1 MQKRVKFLSL
11 VMILAFLSLV
21 FRLFYWQIL
30 KGKDLA
36 QSARA
41 QYEKSQTI
49 TAPRGSLLASDG
61 SILAA
66 RENAYLL
73 FAYLPLVED
82 DYSEI
87 ADKLAPILVE
97 DVDNKDL
104 LLQEANE
111 IKSLLSRENVS
122 WVPIKHKISSQIKSN
137 IEALSIGGLDFEIE
151 EMRVYPEVS
160 SAAHL
165 LGFVGK
171 NDVGENQGYLGL
183 EGYYNLVLSGKPG
196 YLTLEKDA
204 GGTPI
209 LIGDIREVVAVGGVD
224 LKTNIDKAVQLAA
237 EGKLKEGI
245 EMYGAKA
252 GSVIVMDP
260 KTGGILAEASFPN
273 YDPEKY
279 YEFSDE
285 LFKDP
290 VVANSFEPGSIL
302 KVVVMASALD
312 AGIVEP
318 DTKCDVCG
326 GPLRVDKYTIETWN
340 QEYRKDSNMQ
350 DVIVYSDNVGMAF
363 VAQQMGSDLLYD
375 YFEKFGLGQLTGIDL
390 QGEATPKLREKGTW
404 NIVDLSTAGFGQGVA
419 VTPIQ
424 MITAV
429 SAIANDGIITSPRV
443 VKSIVGED
451 WEEDINGSY
460 RKRVVSKK
468 TTEQIKAM
476 MIEAAKKGEAKWTH
490 LKGFKIAGK
499 TGTAQIPISG
509 HYDKEKTIA
518 SFVGFAP
525 ADDPKFLMLVTL
537 REPTSSPWASETAA
551 PLWYSIARDLFLYFR
566 VQPEN

>member
-1 MQKRVKFLSL
+1 MQTRVKLFSFAMIIAFASL
-11 VMILAFLSLV
+11 IV
-21 FRLFYWQIL
+21 RLFYWQII

-61 SILAA
+61 SVLAA
-66 RENAYLL
+66 REDAYLL
-73 FAYLPLVED
+73 FAYLPLVEE
-82 DYSEI
+82 DYSNI

-97 DVDNKDL
+97 DVSNKDL
-104 LLQEANE
+104 ILQEANE
-111 IKSLLSRENVS
+111 IKGMLSKEDVS
-122 WVPIKHKISSQIKSN
+122 WVPIKHKISSDIKSN
-137 IEALSIGGLDFEIE
+137 IEALDIKGLDFEIE
-151 EMRVYPEVS
+151 EIRAYSEAS
-160 SAAHL
+160 STAHL

-171 NDVGENQGYLGL
+171 NDVGENQGYFGL
-183 EGYYNLVLSGKPG
+183 EGYYNLILSGKPG
-196 YLTLEKDA
+196 YLSLEKDA

-224 LKTNIDKAVQLAA
+224 LKTYIDKAVQFSA
-237 EGKLKEGI
+237 ETKLKEGI
-245 EMYGAKA
+245 TKYGAKA

-260 KTGGILAEASFPN
+260 KTGGILAEASFPS

-279 YEFSDE
+279 YDYSDE

-290 VVANSFEPGSIL
+290 VVANSFEPGSVL

-312 AGIVEP
+312 ADIVEP
-318 DTKCDVCG
+318 DTACDVCA

-350 DVIVYSDNVGMAF
+350 DVIVHSDNVGMAS
-363 VAQQMGSDLLYD
+363 VAQKMGSDLLYD
-375 YFEKFGLGQLTGIDL
+375 YFESFGFGQLTGVDL

-404 NIVDLSTAGFGQGVA
+404 NIVDLSTAGFGQGIA

-424 MITAV
+424 LITAV
-429 SAIANDGIITSPRV
+429 SAIANNGIITTPRV
-443 VKSIVGED
+443 VKEIVIDD
-451 WEEDINGSY
+451 WNEQINHSSQ
-460 RKRVVSKK
+460 KRVISQKAA
-468 TTEQIKAM
+468 EEMRAM
-476 MIEAAKKGEAKWTH
+476 MVEAAKKGEAQWTH

-499 TGTAQIPISG
+499 TGTAQIPIAG
-509 HYDKEKTIA
+509 HYDEEKTIA
-518 SFVGFAP
+518 SFIGFAP

-537 REPTSSPWASETAA
+537 NEPSSSPWASETAA
-551 PLWYSIARDLFLYFR
+551 PLWYSIARDLFLYFGI
-566 VQPEN
+566 QPEN